1 MHDRKL
7 LRAVLGFLYGHMFF
21 LYWPLYRMY
30 KSRAD
35 QRERAWITALVSPG
49 DVIVDVGAN
58 VGVFSV
64 FFAGLVGPTG
74 SVFGFEPDPQNFAR
88 LRRTTARLPR
98 VFPTEAAV
106 GDVTGTI
113 ALFQS
118 KGLNFD
124 HRTYANADD
133 VVSVEVAIT
142 RLDDVAALRD
152 QPIRLVKIDVQGFEM
167 AVLRG
172 AQATLAAN
180 PDAKLL
186 LEYYPWGLTAAGSSP
201 TAFID
206 MLRSEGWV
214 VTAFDA
220 DPDVL
225 FDGIGRSGDRN
236 WYRNLVIGRVAD
248 DHVQGLTRVSL
259 EPR

>member
-7 LRAVLGFLYGHMFF
+7 LRALIGFLYGHMFF

-35 QRERAWITALVSPG
+35 QRERAWISALVTPG
-49 DVIVDVGAN
+49 DVVVDIGAN
-58 VGVFSV
+58 VGVYSV

-88 LRRTTARLPR
+88 LTRTTAHLPR
-98 VFPTEAAV
+98 VFPHEAAV
-106 GDVTGTI
+106 GDMTGSI
-113 ALFQS
+113 RLFQS

-133 VVSVEVAIT
+133 VESVEVAIT
-142 RLDDVAALRD
+142 RLDDVAVLQD
-152 QPIRLVKIDVQGFEM
+152 QAIRLMKIDVQGFEM

-172 AQATLAAN
+172 AEQTLARN
-180 PDAKLL
+180 PEMRIL
-186 LEYYPWGLTAAGSSP
+186 LEYYPWGLAAAGSSP

-206 MLRSEGWV
+206 MLREQGFV

-220 DPDVL
+220 DPQVL
-225 FDGIGRSGDRN
+225 FDGIGRTGDRN
-236 WYRNLVIGRVAD
+236 WYRNLVIGWVAD
-248 DHVQGLTRVSL
+248 AHVVSMTRVEL